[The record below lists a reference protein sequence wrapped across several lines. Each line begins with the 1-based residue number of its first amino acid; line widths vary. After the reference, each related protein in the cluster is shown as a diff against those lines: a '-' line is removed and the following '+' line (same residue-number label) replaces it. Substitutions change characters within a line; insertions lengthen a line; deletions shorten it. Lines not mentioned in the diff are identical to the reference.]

1 MSKYQVQTDHGT
13 FEVEVADAT
22 PPTGVAPSPQIGT
35 PKAGQPPDIHMQG
48 TPEYERT
55 QAIPKDAEV
64 LGGPVIPQGAF
75 LPNVLAYGADAL
87 GHLAGLPDWASATAG
102 AVTGLAGGGLM
113 SKGLPQFMQE
123 GIPGVVGK
131 PISSILKLGGS
142 EMEAA
147 AQRSAAAKNAIEAWK
162 HGGGQ
167 PNPPFQPSA
176 GSTPGFVPPVP
187 SSETIGVPSNL
198 PSGRV
203 PGPAPLPEPL
213 PPRPDPAWSNIQ
225 INPRTSMPGINA
237 NGLPLTLPSGR
248 TVGPAPS
255 INPTPQNVRLTPEW
269 QGISTTSSGGNIPDL
284 PSIPSNLPS
293 GRSVGPSPTVP
304 PVLPTRAAPA
314 WQDIQLNPRP
324 SMTDVDP
331 IRGPLPSGRDPNSI
345 FRSGSI
351 QPVEGGPV
359 PIQPLPPID
368 KFEMNRMIHARAQEI
383 DLPGS
388 PAGKNAHPQLSLA
401 AQSNYGAKSFADLT
415 VDQMRKIYDYLST
428 QKRLPINGELKLK

>member
-131 PISSILKLGGS
+131 PISSILKLGGN

-167 PNPPFQPSA
+167 PNPSFQPSVR
-176 GSTPGFVPPVP
+176 STPGFVPPVP
-187 SSETIGVPSNL
+187 SSETIGVSSDL

-203 PGPAPLPEPL
+203 PGPAPLP
-213 PPRPDPAWSNIQ
+213 
-225 INPRTSMPGINA
+225 
-237 NGLPLTLPSGR
+237 
-248 TVGPAPS
+248 
-255 INPTPQNVRLTPEW
+255 
-269 QGISTTSSGGNIPDL
+269 
-284 PSIPSNLPS
+284 
-293 GRSVGPSPTVP
+293 VP

-324 SMTDVDP
+324 SMPDVDP